1 MMILILKMLLFKILN
16 YRSMDHKIIL
26 KSMIKAFKKLI
37 IFLKVIKIIDQVEIN
52 NKKEMKK
59 IKNMLNYIMQM
70 IRNKIKDIKASKK
83 LLS

>member
-1 MMILILKMLLFKILN
+1 
-16 YRSMDHKIIL
+16 MDHKIIL

>member
-1 MMILILKMLLFKILN
+1 
-16 YRSMDHKIIL
+16 
-26 KSMIKAFKKLI
+26 MIKAFKKLI

-59 IKNMLNYIMQM
+59 IKNMLNYIMQT

>member
-1 MMILILKMLLFKILN
+1 
-16 YRSMDHKIIL
+16 
-26 KSMIKAFKKLI
+26 MIKAFKKLI

-59 IKNMLNYIMQM
+59 IRNMLNYIMQM

>member
-1 MMILILKMLLFKILN
+1 
-16 YRSMDHKIIL
+16 MDHKIIL

-59 IKNMLNYIMQM
+59 IRNMLNYIMQM

>member
-1 MMILILKMLLFKILN
+1 
-16 YRSMDHKIIL
+16 MDHKIIL

-59 IKNMLNYIMQM
+59 IKNMLNYIMQT